1 MKLIMKQMLIV
12 FSSFFIIFWLQSKED
27 KRTNKV
33 RNTPYEKF
41 KFPLLVSSM
50 VGLLFTMKDFICGN
64 TMNESTVVTPVDVEM
79 PKEFIPMKKQL
90 ETISEVGGGNRGNF
104 SRNSLSDF
112 DQEIDLSPP
121 DF

>member
-1 MKLIMKQMLIV
+1 MKLIMKQILIV
-12 FSSFFIIFWLQSKED
+12 VSSFFIIFWLQKKED
-27 KRTNKV
+27 KRTNRV
-33 RNTPYEKF
+33 RNTPYERF

-50 VGLLFTMKDFICGN
+50 VGLLFTMKEFICSN
-64 TMNESTVVTPVDVEM
+64 DMNESTVVIPDEVEM

-90 ETISEVGGGNRGNF
+90 ETISEVGGSNKGNF

>member
-1 MKLIMKQMLIV
+1 MKLIMKQILIV
-12 FSSFFIIFWLQSKED
+12 VSSFFIIFWLQSKED
-27 KRTNKV
+27 KRTKRV
-33 RNTPYEKF
+33 RNTPYERF
-41 KFPLLVSSM
+41 KFPLLVASM

-64 TMNESTVVTPVDVEM
+64 TMNESTVTTPVDVEM

>member
-1 MKLIMKQMLIV
+1 MKQILIV
-12 FSSFFIIFWLQSKED
+12 VSSFFIIFWLQKKED
-27 KRTNKV
+27 KRTNRV
-33 RNTPYEKF
+33 RNTPYERF

-50 VGLLFTMKDFICGN
+50 VGLLFTMKEFICSN
-64 TMNESTVVTPVDVEM
+64 DMNESTVVIPVEVEM

-90 ETISEVGGGNRGNF
+90 ETISEVGGSNKGTF